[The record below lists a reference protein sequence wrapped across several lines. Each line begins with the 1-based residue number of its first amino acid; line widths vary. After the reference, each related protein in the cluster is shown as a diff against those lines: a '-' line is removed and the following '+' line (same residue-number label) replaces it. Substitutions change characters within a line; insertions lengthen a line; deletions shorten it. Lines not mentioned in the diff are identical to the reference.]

1 MTGHSG
7 KTARDGIAST
17 SEPTNRRLT
26 VVHRWLFE
34 VDGGHGPTQWTRR
47 RVEGTR
53 PSKIDPVSALN
64 TARGSE
70 RVTQEKNSSTMLD
83 MVLVKHGLSVMHVS
97 F

>member
-17 SEPTNRRLT
+17 SEPTNRRPT
-26 VVHRWLFE
+26 MHRWLFE
-34 VDGGHGPTQWTRR
+34 VDGGHGLTQWTRR

-53 PSKIDPVSALN
+53 PSRIDPVVALN

-70 RVTQEKNSSTMLD
+70 KVTQEKRDPVTSSF
-83 MVLVKHGLSVMHVS
+83 S
-97 F
+97 